1 MGKTDL
7 HLFNK
12 EMIIPGN
19 GIRWKQIFLNKRLS
33 FEFLLSFIIQII
45 ALLVLADF
53 LKFVE
58 QREGV
63 VLNDPVLS
71 LFSPLDLTWI
81 IFGLIY
87 GCLILALISFTK
99 SPVTLTFA
107 FQTYSILI
115 FIRAAAMYA
124 APFNPPSGMI
134 PLQDPFVEF
143 FGTGML
149 LTKDLFFSGHTALLF
164 LFFLIEKSKLLK
176 FIFLISAVTTG
187 ICLLLQHVHYTLDV
201 IAAPFFSYTV
211 FRLVLKAKQ
220 IFYVKL

>member
-1 MGKTDL
+1 MDKADL

-19 GIRWKQIFLNKRLS
+19 GIRWKQIFLNRRLS
-33 FEFLLSFIIQII
+33 FELLLSFIIQII
-45 ALLVLADF
+45 ALLALADF

-58 QREGV
+58 QREGA
-63 VLNDPVLS
+63 VLNDPLLS

-81 IFGLIY
+81 IFAVIY
-87 GCLILALISFTK
+87 ACLILALISFTK
-99 SPVTLTFA
+99 SPAKITFA

-115 FIRAAAMYA
+115 FIRIAAMYA

-134 PLQDPFVEF
+134 PLRDPFVEF

-176 FIFLISAVTTG
+176 FIFLISAVIAG

-220 IFYVKL
+220 IFSR

>member
-1 MGKTDL
+1 LGKEDL

-12 EMIIPGN
+12 EVIIPEN
-19 GIRWKQIFLNKRLS
+19 GIRWKQIFSNRRLS
-33 FEFLLSFIIQII
+33 FELLLSFIIQIS
-45 ALLVLADF
+45 ALLSLADF

-81 IFGLIY
+81 IFGVIY
-87 GCLILALISFTK
+87 GCLILAVISFTK
-99 SPVTLTFA
+99 NPVKLTFA

-115 FIRAAAMYA
+115 FIRIAAMYA
-124 APFNPPSGMI
+124 APLNPPSGMI
-134 PLQDPFVEF
+134 PLRDPFVEF
-143 FGTGML
+143 FGTGIL

-176 FIFLISAVTTG
+176 FVFLISAVTVG

-201 IAAPFFSYTV
+201 IAAPFFSYTI

-220 IFYVKL
+220 VFSR

>member
-1 MGKTDL
+1 MT
-7 HLFNK
+7 
-12 EMIIPGN
+12 
-19 GIRWKQIFLNKRLS
+19 
-33 FEFLLSFIIQII
+33 
-45 ALLVLADF
+45 LANF

-63 VLNDPVLS
+63 ILNDPVLS
-71 LFSPLDLTWI
+71 LFSAVDLTWI
-81 IFGLIY
+81 IFALIY
-87 GCLILALISFTK
+87 GCLILAVVSFMK
-99 SPVTLTFA
+99 NPFTLAFA
-107 FQTYSILI
+107 FQAYSFLI

-124 APFNPPSGMI
+124 APFNPPPGII

-176 FIFLISAVTTG
+176 LIFLISSVTVG
-187 ICLLLQHVHYTLDV
+187 VCLLLQHVHYTLDV

-211 FRLVLKAKQ
+211 FRLVLKFKQ
-220 IFYVKL
+220 IYPASPKNTANR